1 MAVSRDQKQAL
12 TLLLQQENRPNAA
25 ALRLRARGL
34 NAGGTYLLNVRPVKV
49 ALRDFGGLVNMISPV
64 HIKQDSILQCIAEK
78 VIAPKS
84 EREDIKVCKINVDEE
99 PELAIKYGIATIPT
113 LLVFEN
119 GKTVNKYLGV
129 QPKFHILDML

>member
-1 MAVSRDQKQAL
+1 MAVLTVTKENFEQEVLNSTQKVLVDFWAPWCGPCRML
-12 TLLLQQENRPNAA
+12 A
-25 ALRLRARGL
+25 
-34 NAGGTYLLNVRPVKV
+34 PVVDEV
-49 ALRDFGGLVNMISPV
+49 A
-64 HIKQDSILQCIAEK
+64 E
-78 VIAPKS
+78 

-119 GKTVNKYLGV
+119 GKTVNKSLGV